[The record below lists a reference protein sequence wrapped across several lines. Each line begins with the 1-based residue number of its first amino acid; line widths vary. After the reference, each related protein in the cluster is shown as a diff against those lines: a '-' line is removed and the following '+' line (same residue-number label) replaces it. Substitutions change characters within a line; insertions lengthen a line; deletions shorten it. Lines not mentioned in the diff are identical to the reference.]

1 MSVGID
7 SADRKLLI
15 IAGAL
20 MALMF
25 GGILFLSPPSEEFGS
40 PVPSSFSTE
49 SGGAAAA
56 YRLLSRLHYPL
67 RRWEDPPTELPS
79 YGENTLFIL
88 AEPAQTPTA
97 KERDA
102 LQHFVR
108 NGGHVLFTGPNIE
121 NFFPEVAASRGADP
135 KWTSFSPDIPNHLV
149 TGAQHITMQ
158 RKAYWGDLDY
168 SQLALYGGNDSSAVV
183 LWSYGDGEI
192 LWWAGS
198 TPLTNSGITHDD
210 NLAFFL
216 NSVSKWSAAEP
227 YEIYWDEYFH
237 GQRSSLWS
245 YARKPSLEW
254 GFLQVGL
261 LGLAVIFTF
270 SRRHGPMY
278 RPPSISRLSPLEF
291 VDTLGALYEHAGAA
305 TAAVSVSHVRLRFLL
320 AKQLGLPSDTSDA
333 ELSRAAEERLGWKSF
348 QNSGLLNRASGATR
362 AVKMRSGDALDLV
375 QELERQAE
383 NLEVRPKTSQ
393 EKT

>member
-1 MSVGID
+1 MSAGIE

-20 MALMF
+20 LALMF
-25 GGILFLSPPSEEFGS
+25 GGIIFLSPPNEEFGS

-49 SGGAAAA
+49 SGGAVAA

-79 YGENTLFIL
+79 HGENTLFIL
-88 AEPAQTPTA
+88 AEPAQLPTA
-97 KERDA
+97 KEREA

-108 NGGHVLFTGPNIE
+108 NGGHLLFTGPNIE
-121 NFFPEVAASRGADP
+121 HFFPEVAASDASDA
-135 KWTSFSPDIPNHLV
+135 KWTSFSPDIPNRLGA
-149 TGAQHITMQ
+149 GAQHITMQ

-168 SQLALYGGNDSSAVV
+168 SQLALYGGNDSPAVV
-183 LWSYGDGEI
+183 LWNYGDGEI

-198 TPLTNSGITHDD
+198 TPLTNSGVTHDD

-216 NSVSKWSAAEP
+216 NSVSKWSPDEP

-254 GFLQVGL
+254 GGLQIGL

-270 SRRHGPMY
+270 TRRNGPIY
-278 RPPSISRLSPLEF
+278 RPAGVSRLSPLEF

-305 TAAVSVSHVRLRFLL
+305 SAAVSVSYLRLRFLL
-320 AKQLGLPSDTSDA
+320 AKQLGLPSDASDA
-333 ELSRAAEERLGWKSF
+333 DLSRAAEQRLGWKSF
-348 QNSGLLNRASGATR
+348 RNAGLLDRANRATHA
-362 AVKMRSGDALDLV
+362 AKMRPREALNLV
-375 QELERQAE
+375 QELETQAE
-383 NLEVRPKTSQ
+383 KLEVRPKNSQ

>member
-1 MSVGID
+1 
-7 SADRKLLI
+7 
-15 IAGAL
+15 
-20 MALMF
+20 
-25 GGILFLSPPSEEFGS
+25 
-40 PVPSSFSTE
+40 
-49 SGGAAAA
+49 
-56 YRLLSRLHYPL
+56 
-67 RRWEDPPTELPS
+67 LPS

-97 KERDA
+97 KEREA

-121 NFFPEVAASRGADP
+121 KFFPEVAASRGADP
-135 KWTSFSPDIPNHLV
+135 RWTPFSPDLPNHLA

-245 YARKPSLEW
+245 YTRKPSLEW

-270 SRRHGPMY
+270 SRRNGPMY
-278 RPPSISRLSPLEF
+278 RPPSVSRLSPLEF

-305 TAAVSVSHVRLRFLL
+305 TAAVSVSYVRLRFLL

-362 AVKMRSGDALDLV
+362 AVKMRSGEALDLV

-383 NLEVRPKTSQ
+383 NLEVRPKASQ

>member
-1 MSVGID
+1 MSVGLE

-20 MALMF
+20 LAMMF
-25 GGILFLSPPSEEFGS
+25 GAILFLSPASEELGS
-40 PVPSSFSTE
+40 PVPSSFSTQ
-49 SGGAAAA
+49 SAGAAAA
-56 YRLLSRLHYPL
+56 YRLLSRLHYPV

-88 AEPAQTPTA
+88 AEPTQAPTA

-102 LQHFVR
+102 VQHFAR

-121 NFFPEVAASRGADP
+121 KFFPEIAASGASDP
-135 KWTSFSPDIPNHLV
+135 KWTSFSPDFPNQLEP
-149 TGAQHITMQ
+149 GAQHITMQ

-168 SQLALYGGNDSSAVV
+168 SQLALYGGDDSPAVV

-198 TPLTNSGITHDD
+198 TPLTNSGITRDD

-216 NSVSKWSAAEP
+216 NSVSKWSADEP

-254 GFLQVGL
+254 GLLQIGV
-261 LGLAVIFTF
+261 LGLALIFTF
-270 SRRHGPMY
+270 SRRNGPVY
-278 RPPSISRLSPLEF
+278 HAPSVSRLSPLEF

-305 TAAVSVSHVRLRFLL
+305 SAAVSVSYVRLRFLL
-320 AKQLGLPSDTSDA
+320 AKQLGLPSDTPDA
-333 ELSRAAEERLGWKSF
+333 ELSRAAEERLGWKNF
-348 QNSGLLNRASGATR
+348 QSSGLLHRASGAKR
-362 AVKMRSGDALDLV
+362 ASKLRSQEALDLV
-375 QELERQAE
+375 QELERHAE
-383 NLEVRPKTSQ
+383 TLEVRPKASQ